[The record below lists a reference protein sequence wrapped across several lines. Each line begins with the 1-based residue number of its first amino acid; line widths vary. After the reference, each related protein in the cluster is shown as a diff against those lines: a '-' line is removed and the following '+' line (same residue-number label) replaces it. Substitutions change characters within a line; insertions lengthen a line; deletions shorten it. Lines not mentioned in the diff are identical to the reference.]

1 MKRILVIE
9 DDKSIAELERDY
21 LQANGYEVKNV
32 FTGADGLAEALGG
45 GYALVVLDVMLPG
58 ADGFE
63 ICRRLREKMD
73 TPVLMV
79 SARRDDIDKIRGLGL
94 GADDYLVKPFSPSEL
109 VARVNAHIARY
120 ERLKGTQKEEEG
132 KVIETDGLTIDMGAR
147 RVFLDGQEVAFK
159 NREFEL
165 LAFLASNPNIV
176 FSKDTLFDRIWDMDS
191 LGDTATVTVH
201 INRIRDKIEHDGK
214 KYIETVWGSGYR
226 FRG

>member
-1 MKRILVIE
+1 VKRILVIE

-201 INRIRDKIEHDGK
+201 INRIRDKIERDGK